1 VTPTVTRFVRLL
13 LGAGLVAIAL
23 IALVDSRLVAVIAV
37 IGVVAIAV
45 AQHARLLANEREET
59 VRLIETEDPAI
70 PAALGSVAEAIRQRV
85 ETERSASERF
95 AEDLRQSIEAAG
107 IGVLILERD
116 GRVLASI
123 GSTAPVLPTG
133 PIRRVK
139 NPSVLELVGEGIDTG
154 GVVAD
159 TFVMGVRSRS
169 FQWVV
174 APLDDEAVGAVITD
188 VTERDRVQA
197 MRRSFVTDASHELK
211 TPIAAIQAGA
221 GALQMAIGVDDERAL
236 HFAGRLEEQAE
247 RLGRIVSDLLDLS
260 RLESDEMEPEQVDV
274 GALVRREVEAVASDA
289 SERGLR
295 VTDRLPEATLEI
307 EGVAADVA
315 LAVRNVLSNALKYTS
330 DGGRITVWAG
340 DRDGRAVVEV
350 GDTGIGIPAAD
361 QERIFNRFYRVDAAR
376 ARSTGGTGLGLAIVR
391 HVVGRHGGTVSVS
404 SVVGQGST
412 FTLDFGDVLR
422 DA

>member
-1 VTPTVTRFVRLL
+1 VTRTVTRFVRLL
-13 LGAGLVAIAL
+13 LGVG
-23 IALVDSRLVAVIAV
+23 LVAVIAIATLDSPAV
-37 IGVVAIAV
+37 AILAVLGIVAIAV
-45 AQHARLLANEREET
+45 AQHTRLLGLVRSET
-59 VRLIETEDPAI
+59 IRLIETEDPAI

-95 AEDLRQSIEAAG
+95 AADLRRSIEAAA

-123 GSTAPVLPTG
+123 GSTAAVLPTG
-133 PIRRVK
+133 PIQRVK
-139 NPSVLELVGEGIDTG
+139 NPSVLELVGECLDTDA
-154 GVVAD
+154 VVAD

-169 FQWVV
+169 YQWVV

-221 GALQMAIGVDDERAL
+221 GALQMAIGTDDERAL
-236 HFAGRLEEQAE
+236 HFAARLEEQAE

-260 RLESDEMEPEQVDV
+260 RLESDEAEMEAIDLRSV
-274 GALVRREVEAVASDA
+274 VRREVEAAKGDA
-289 SERGLR
+289 GERGLR
-295 VTDRLPEATLEI
+295 IVDHLGVGPVDI
-307 EGVAADVA
+307 DGVAADVA
-315 LAVRNVLSNALKYTS
+315 LAVRNVLGNALKYTPE
-330 DGGRITVWAG
+330 GGRITVWVG
-340 DRDGRAVVEV
+340 DRDGRAVVEI
-350 GDTGIGIPAAD
+350 GDTGIGIPSAD

-391 HVVGRHGGTVSVS
+391 HVVDRHGGSVSVS

-412 FTLDFGDVLR
+412 FTLDFGPVLGV
-422 DA
+422 D